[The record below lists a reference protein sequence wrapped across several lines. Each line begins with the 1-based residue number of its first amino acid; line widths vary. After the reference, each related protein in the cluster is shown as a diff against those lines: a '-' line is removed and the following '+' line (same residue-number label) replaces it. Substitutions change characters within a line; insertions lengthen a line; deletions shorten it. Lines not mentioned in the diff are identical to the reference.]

1 MGRGRKRL
9 ETTGV
14 DAVGCLC
21 WYRWAHWDWS
31 KTADILSLIRKME
44 SLLWKRCIPT
54 ETL

>member
-31 KTADILSLIRKME
+31 KTADILSLNSQNGK
-44 SLLWKRCIPT
+44 LAV
-54 ETL
+54 